1 MRSTD
6 VDHVLPKMK
15 GMLLGLSKTKSMTF
29 GRSKTVSNIL
39 IRCFIASDKIN
50 TLNDFVDF
58 VEKLWIHT
66 QTQKMLSL

>member
-6 VDHVLPKMK
+6 VDQVLPKMT
-15 GMLLGLSKTKSMTF
+15 GMLLGLSRTKSMTF

-39 IRCFIASDKIN
+39 IRRFIASDKSN
-50 TLNDFVDF
+50 TLNDF

-66 QTQKMLSL
+66 HKHKKC

>member
-6 VDHVLPKMK
+6 VDHVLPKMT
-15 GMLLGLSKTKSMTF
+15 GMFLGLSRIKSMTF

-39 IRCFIASDKIN
+39 TRCFIASDKIN
-50 TLNDFVDF
+50 TLNDFVDS

-66 QTQKMLSL
+66 QIQKC